1 MTYEELEILIK
12 NDEHRQLELKKTT
25 GELKDGMH
33 SACAFLNTEGGWLIF
48 GVTPSSLKILGQ
60 EVTDNTQREIAQAL
74 SYLEPQVDVRVEY
87 IDIPDRPNQKV
98 IAMHFD
104 AWLWGNIP
112 YTYHGC
118 PYYRVG
124 STTKEMPRDMF
135 DLRLCQSKP
144 DFFAWE
150 RQPSDFKSI
159 DSLDENLIRGVV
171 RLGVERGRMP
181 ESAMT
186 EPIKDIL
193 DKWKLLDGD
202 KLLNAATALFT
213 KETGMYLQ
221 LSISLARFRGT
232 DKNEF
237 IDSQQAEGNI
247 FVLLN
252 EAMNFFRKHL
262 SMHGKVVGLIRD
274 EWLEVPAEALRESLL
289 NSLCHREW
297 GRYNLPIYLAI
308 YDDRIEIT
316 NTGYLVPP
324 LTAENIT
331 QPHSS
336 NPHNKL
342 IANVL
347 YCTSYIEKWGSGVK
361 RITDACAYR
370 NVETPTWTTDGYF
383 VTVTF
388 KRPDYN
394 ANVPINVPID
404 VTKEVPKD
412 DTINDTKDN
421 TPIKSDWSF
430 VVLAERLPKD
440 CRKEILDTLILIVNN
455 PSIKHKEIAERL
467 AVSERTAGTYVAE
480 LKRYCIKRVG
490 GNTFGHWEAK

>member
-1 MTYEELEILIK
+1 MTYKELQILIQ

-48 GVTPSSLKILGQ
+48 GIAPVSLKILGQ

-74 SYLEPQVDVRVEY
+74 SYLEPQVDVHVEY
-87 IDIPDRPNQKV
+87 VDIPEHPNNKV

-104 AWLWGNIP
+104 GWLWGNTP

-118 PYYRVG
+118 PYYRVE

-135 DLRLCQSKP
+135 DERLRQCKP

-150 RQPSDFKSI
+150 RQLSDFTDI
-159 DSLDENLIRGVV
+159 ASLDEKLIRGVV

-181 ESAMT
+181 ETAMT

-193 DKWKLLDGD
+193 SKWKLLDGD

-213 KETGMYLQ
+213 KETGFYMQ
-221 LSISLARFRGT
+221 FTICLARFRGT

-262 SMHGKVVGLIRD
+262 SMHGKIVGLIRD
-274 EWLEVPAEALRESLL
+274 EWLEVPAEALREAIL
-289 NSLCHREW
+289 NSLCHRQWE
-297 GRYNLPIYLAI
+297 RYNLPVYLAI

-316 NTGYLVPP
+316 NPGMFMPP

-336 NPHNKL
+336 NPHNQL

-347 YCTSYIEKWGSGVK
+347 YSTSYIEKWGSGIK
-361 RITDACAYR
+361 RIVDACAYR
-370 NVETPTWTTDGYF
+370 NVEAPAWTTDGYF

-388 KRPDYN
+388 KRPDYKKS
-394 ANVPINVPID
+394 D
-404 VTKEVPKD
+404 TKDNSNNVPKD
-412 DTINDTKDN
+412 DTKNDTKELNDRQRV
-421 TPIKSDWSF
+421 IVKCMS
-430 VVLAERLPKD
+430 KD
-440 CRKEILDTLILIVNN
+440 DTITIDEMIQKTNVS
-455 PSIKHKEIAERL
+455 SI
-467 AVSERTAGTYVAE
+467 T
-480 LKRYCIKRVG
+480 IKRDIADLQTKGIITREG
-490 GNTFGHWEAK
+490 GRKNGHWVILKSIE

>member
-33 SACAFLNTEGGWLIF
+33 SACDFLNTEGGWLIF

-87 IDIPDRPNQKV
+87 VDIPDRPNQKA
-98 IAMHFD
+98 IAMHFN

-118 PYYRVG
+118 PYYRVE

-135 DLRLCQSKP
+135 DLRLRQSKP

-150 RQPSDFKSI
+150 RQPSDFKGI

-274 EWLEVPAEALRESLL
+274 EWLEVPAEALREGIL

-297 GRYNLPIYLAI
+297 GRYCLPVYLAI

-347 YCTSYIEKWGSGVK
+347 YSTSYIERWGSGVK

-394 ANVPINVPID
+394 ASVPKD
-404 VTKEVPKD
+404 VTKDVPKDVPKD
-412 DTINDTKDN
+412 DTINDTKDD
-421 TPIKSDWSF
+421 T
-430 VVLAERLPKD
+430 KD
-440 CRKEILDTLILIVNN
+440 CIKELSDRQYLMLRFITLDDTITIDEMIQKMKVSPITVKRDLADLQAKGIIAREGGRKNGRWIILK
-455 PSIKHKEIAERL
+455 SIQ
-467 AVSERTAGTYVAE
+467 
-480 LKRYCIKRVG
+480 
-490 GNTFGHWEAK
+490 

>member
-1 MTYEELEILIK
+1 
-12 NDEHRQLELKKTT
+12 
-25 GELKDGMH
+25 
-33 SACAFLNTEGGWLIF
+33 
-48 GVTPSSLKILGQ
+48 
-60 EVTDNTQREIAQAL
+60 
-74 SYLEPQVDVRVEY
+74 
-87 IDIPDRPNQKV
+87 
-98 IAMHFD
+98 
-104 AWLWGNIP
+104 
-112 YTYHGC
+112 
-118 PYYRVG
+118 
-124 STTKEMPRDMF
+124 
-135 DLRLCQSKP
+135 
-144 DFFAWE
+144 
-150 RQPSDFKSI
+150 
-159 DSLDENLIRGVV
+159 
-171 RLGVERGRMP
+171 MP

-274 EWLEVPAEALRESLL
+274 EWLEVPAEALREGIL

-297 GRYNLPIYLAI
+297 GRYCLPVYLAI

-347 YCTSYIEKWGSGVK
+347 YSTSYIERWGSGVK

-394 ANVPINVPID
+394 ASVPKD
-404 VTKEVPKD
+404 VTKDVPKDVPKD
-412 DTINDTKDN
+412 DTINDTKDD
-421 TPIKSDWSF
+421 T
-430 VVLAERLPKD
+430 KD
-440 CRKEILDTLILIVNN
+440 CIKELSDRQYLMLRFITLDDTITIDEMIQKMKVSPITVKRDLADLQAKGIIAREGGRKNGRWIILK
-455 PSIKHKEIAERL
+455 SIQ
-467 AVSERTAGTYVAE
+467 
-480 LKRYCIKRVG
+480 
-490 GNTFGHWEAK
+490 

>member
-1 MTYEELEILIK
+1 
-12 NDEHRQLELKKTT
+12 
-25 GELKDGMH
+25 
-33 SACAFLNTEGGWLIF
+33 
-48 GVTPSSLKILGQ
+48 
-60 EVTDNTQREIAQAL
+60 
-74 SYLEPQVDVRVEY
+74 
-87 IDIPDRPNQKV
+87 
-98 IAMHFD
+98 
-104 AWLWGNIP
+104 
-112 YTYHGC
+112 
-118 PYYRVG
+118 
-124 STTKEMPRDMF
+124 MF
-135 DLRLCQSKP
+135 DLRLRQSKP

-186 EPIKDIL
+186 ESIKDIL

-274 EWLEVPAEALRESLL
+274 EWLEVPAEALREGIL

-297 GRYNLPIYLAI
+297 GRYCLPIYLAI

-336 NPHNKL
+336 NPHNKF

-347 YCTSYIEKWGSGVK
+347 YSTSYIERWGSGVK

-394 ANVPINVPID
+394 ANVPID
-404 VTKEVPKD
+404 VPKD
-412 DTINDTKDN
+412 DTINDTRDC
-421 TPIKSDWSF
+421 I
-430 VVLAERLPKD
+430 KD
-440 CRKEILDTLILIVNN
+440 CIKELSERQVDIL
-455 PSIKHKEIAERL
+455 SMIAEDCTITSQKIAQKIAQKGSVSQRTIMYDL
-467 AVSERTAGTYVAE
+467 ADLQAKGIIAREGGRKNGRWVI
-480 LKRYCIKRVG
+480 LKSIP
-490 GNTFGHWEAK
+490 